1 MEERRTTLLLLYDTK
16 NQLNTVLKF
25 LEPILVDHK
34 ESPGLYGQQKQS
46 YITVSA

>member
-1 MEERRTTLLLLYDTK
+1 MEERKTTLILLYDTK
-16 NQLNTVLKF
+16 DQLNTVLKF
-25 LEPILVDHK
+25 LDPILIDHK